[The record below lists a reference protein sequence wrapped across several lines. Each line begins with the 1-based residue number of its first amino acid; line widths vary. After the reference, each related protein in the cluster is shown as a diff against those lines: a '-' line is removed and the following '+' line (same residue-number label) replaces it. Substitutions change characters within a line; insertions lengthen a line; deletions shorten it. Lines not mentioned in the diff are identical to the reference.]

1 MRGIPRPVIEQFI
14 DALRFRDEKRCGGE
28 MTRSLCLSQKI
39 RMKYIL
45 RRFSA
50 NSKKIRSG

>member
-28 MTRSLCLSQKI
+28 MARSLCLSQKI
-39 RMKYIL
+39 RMKYMFL
-45 RRFSA
+45 EQFEED
-50 NSKKIRSG
+50 